1 MTEDLK
7 LPRLARDLRAVQFEL
22 RAADDGSHTLT
33 FAASSDL
40 PLERFFGTEI
50 LSHDASAIRMA
61 RIEAGAAP
69 LLFNHNWD
77 DPVGMLTGGRIADGR
92 LVVDARLFS
101 TARARE
107 VKAMLDGGLRNV
119 SIGYEIHEMFEEP
132 KANRYTATDWEPFEV
147 SIVTVPADPSVGIG
161 RASEQVSKPVR
172 VTRAIPSAQPAK
184 PVKEDTMSEQQAP
197 VAGTP
202 AVEVR
207 ENGTLEQRAIAA
219 MSAVDLEAARKNA
232 IRNLCKGANL
242 EPRFA
247 DNWIHSGK
255 SLETVA
261 EEIVQVVAER
271 SKDTTPAGIGMSR
284 KEADR
289 YSITKALRAALSKD
303 WSKAGLE
310 LEAHKAVMAAHGVT
324 SRSGTSF
331 FVPME
336 IQARAG
342 LARRDM
348 TVAGVSGSNYLV
360 STDNLSGS
368 FIDLLRNDSVVLG
381 LGATR
386 LTGLV
391 GNITIPR
398 MTAGGTAYW
407 LADETTQITESQ
419 ATIGQVSLSPKN
431 VAALTEIS
439 HQLMQQSSPD
449 VESMV
454 MNDLAQVLAL
464 AVDVATLRG
473 SGLSGQPHGIVGTS
487 GVGAFDTDG
496 TDTFSDVLNAQVDVM
511 AANAL
516 RDGCAY
522 VADAASAA
530 LLMGRSRFASTDT
543 PIWNGSL
550 LSGTMAGFPCR
561 ASNQMSANTMLFGLW
576 PSIIVAEWGQLEL
589 MVNPYSDFTRGLS
602 AVRAW
607 YAMDTAMRYPAAFS
621 YDASVA

>member
-1 MTEDLK
+1 MKDDLK
-7 LPRLARDLRAVQFEL
+7 LPRLARDFIATEIVAREK
-22 RAADDGSHTLT
+22 DGLT
-33 FAASSDL
+33 FAASSEV
-40 PLERFFGTEI
+40 PVERFFGSEV
-50 LSHDASAIRMA
+50 LSHADNAIRMN
-61 RIEAGAAP
+61 RINGGAAP

-77 DPVGMLTGGRIADGR
+77 DPVGMLQSGRIKDGR
-92 LVVDARLFS
+92 LVVDAKWFD
-101 TARARE
+101 TERARE
-107 VKAMLDGGLRNV
+107 VRAMVEGGLRNV
-119 SIGYEIHEMFEEP
+119 SIGYEIREMVEDA
-132 KANRYTATDWEPFEV
+132 KRGTYTATDWEPLEV
-147 SIVTVPADPSVGIG
+147 SIVTIPADPSVGIG
-161 RASEQVSKPVR
+161 RSNDSPKPVR
-172 VTRAIPSAQPAK
+172 ITRAESSAAPAIPTK
-184 PVKEDTMSEQQAP
+184 GLKMSEQQTAL
-197 VAGTP
+197 AGDT
-202 AVEVR
+202 ATLEVR
-207 ENGTLEQRAIAA
+207 ENGTVEQR
-219 MSAVDLEAARKNA
+219 MSPVEIETRRKQA
-232 IRNLCKGANL
+232 IRNLCGANKL
-242 EPRFA
+242 DTRFES
-247 DNWIHSGK
+247 NWISSGA

-261 EEIVQVVAER
+261 DEMIAIMQER
-271 SKDTTPAGIGMSR
+271 AKDNAPAGIGMSKR
-284 KEADR
+284 ETNQ

-310 LEAHKAVMAAHGVT
+310 LEAHKSVMSQHGVNA
-324 SRSGTSF
+324 RSGTSF

-336 IQARAG
+336 IQARMAG
-342 LARRDM
+342 RRDM

-360 STDNLSGS
+360 GTDNLAGS

-407 LADETTQITESQ
+407 LADESTQITESQ

-449 VESMV
+449 VEQMV

-464 AVDVATLRG
+464 AVDVACIRG
-473 SGLSGQPHGIVGTS
+473 SGLSGQPQGIVGTS
-487 GVGAFDTDG
+487 GVGTFDTDG
-496 TDTFSDVLNAQVDVM
+496 TSTFADVLDAQVDVM

-516 RDGCAY
+516 RPGCAY
-522 VADAASAA
+522 VADPASAA

-543 PIWNGSL
+543 PIWDGSL
-550 LSGTMAGFPCR
+550 LAGTMAGFPCR
-561 ASNQMSANTMLFGLW
+561 ATNQMSANTMLFGLW
-576 PSIIVAEWGQLEL
+576 PSVIVAEWGQLEL